1 MARSTFYYNL
11 RPKEDKYALIRRRI
25 GELFEAHKGYYGS
38 RRITLSLQS
47 EGIKINHK
55 TVERLMREE
64 GLHGKQHRRKY
75 RSYRGLVGKIAPNVI
90 NRDFYASMPYQ
101 KLATDVTQLAIGD
114 RKVYLSPIMDMF
126 NGEIISYTICEHPDL
141 TMVTQMLQQTICRLP
156 KTEGVILHSDQGWHY
171 QHRGYQHILQVNGM
185 IQSMSRKGNCL
196 DNAMMENFF
205 GRLKTE
211 LVYGNRFENVEDF
224 RRKCSQYIDYYNNQR
239 IKLRLKMSPKAYRE
253 LSIKQKN
260 NIYKIEN
267 LI

>member
-55 TVERLMREE
+55 TFERLMREE
-64 GLHGKQHRRKY
+64 GLLGKQHRRKY

-101 KLATDVTQLAIGD
+101 KLATDVSQLAIGD

-126 NGEIISYTICEHPDL
+126 NGEII
-141 TMVTQMLQQTICRLP
+141 
-156 KTEGVILHSDQGWHY
+156 
-171 QHRGYQHILQVNGM
+171 
-185 IQSMSRKGNCL
+185 RKEKSL
-196 DNAMMENFF
+196 
-205 GRLKTE
+205 
-211 LVYGNRFENVEDF
+211 
-224 RRKCSQYIDYYNNQR
+224 
-239 IKLRLKMSPKAYRE
+239 
-253 LSIKQKN
+253 
-260 NIYKIEN
+260 
-267 LI
+267 